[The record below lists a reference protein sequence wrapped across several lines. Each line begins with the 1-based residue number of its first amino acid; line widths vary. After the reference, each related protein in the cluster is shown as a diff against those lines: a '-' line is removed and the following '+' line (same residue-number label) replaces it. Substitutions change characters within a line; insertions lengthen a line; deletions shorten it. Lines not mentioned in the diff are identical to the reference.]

1 MSIIVP
7 ALTLAMMLG
16 LVSTPPAVAQN
27 LPSDVEQHI
36 GIPPNAA
43 NPDRHRGYY
52 GNPPSDWEQQARRRP
67 YRDYGYYHYDRRPRY
82 RGERYRESYYYR

>member
-43 NPDRHRGYY
+43 NPDRGRGRYR
-52 GNPPSDWEQQARRRP
+52 NPPSDWEQQARRRP
-67 YRDYGYYHYDRRPRY
+67 YRDYGYYDDYDRRSRY
-82 RGERYRESYYYR
+82 RYRDSYYLYR